1 MTRQTHDQFAK
12 QYLSELLEPS
22 GHVEKSLEISGEA
35 RFVDLYFTQSA
46 PPEKKTLGLLSRMVS
61 SDCLLEPFRNQPTK
75 NEIRDCLL
83 KLFSL
88 YGELQRKAKH
98 KTGKYLKEDA
108 VPFLWIIATSAS
120 TALIDSLG
128 ATQAPDDWGKG
139 IYFLPQALKT
149 AIIAI
154 NQLPKTKETL
164 WLRILG
170 KGNTQQEAIE
180 ELLAFPDDN
189 DLRNYV
195 QELLS
200 TWRISLKLKDNLNEE
215 EQELFMNINRA
226 YQQWREKTLL
236 QGIQQGLQQG
246 LEQGLQQG
254 MQQGNQQGDQQGH
267 LDERRDFVESL
278 LEHRFG
284 QLDHALLQV
293 VNPLIK
299 HSPSELSGILL
310 KFSREEILAQFT
322 QK

>member
-1 MTRQTHDQFAK
+1 MTRQPHDQFAK
-12 QYLSELLEPS
+12 QYLSELLEPL
-22 GHVEKSLEISGEA
+22 GKVETSLEISGEA
-35 RFVDLYFTQSA
+35 HFVDIYFTPSA
-46 PPEKKTLGLLSRMVS
+46 PPDKETLGLLARMVS

-88 YGELQRKAKH
+88 NGELQRKTKR
-98 KTGKYLKEDA
+98 KTGKYLKEGQL
-108 VPFLWIIATSAS
+108 PFLWILATSAS
-120 TALIDSLG
+120 TALVDSLG

-139 IYFLPQALKT
+139 IYFLPETLKT

-170 KGNTQQEAIE
+170 KGSIQKQAID

-189 DLRNYV
+189 ALRNYV

-200 TWRISLKLKDNLNEE
+200 IWRISLEYKDNLTEE
-215 EQELFMNINRA
+215 EQELFMNLSPL

-236 QGIQQGLQQG
+236 QGVQQGLQQG
-246 LEQGLQQG
+246 LQQG
-254 MQQGNQQGDQQGH
+254 SQQGH
-267 LDERRDFVESL
+267 LEERRDFVENL
-278 LEHRFG
+278 LQNRFG

-299 HSPSELSGILL
+299 YSPSELSQILL
-310 KFSREEILAQFT
+310 QFSREEILAKFS